1 MASKD
6 LGGKTEETEL
16 SDQAESGSYSPDQI
30 KVLEGLDAV
39 RKRPAMYIGSTGPDG
54 LHHLV
59 YEVVDNSVDEHMA
72 GFGETIEVTLQIDG
86 SVIVVDNGRG
96 IPTGMHSTQKKSAA
110 EVALTM
116 LHAGGKF
123 EQGAYT
129 VSGGL
134 HGVGISVVNAL
145 SEWLE
150 LEIWQGG
157 QVFEQRYERG
167 KPTAPLMVT
176 GKTKKR
182 GTKIT
187 FKPDGQIF
195 ESLEFSFD
203 ILAQRLRE
211 MAFLN
216 KGLAITLK
224 DERKEKE
231 QLFRYKGGIV
241 SFVEHLNEAKT
252 PLHKPIFIEIEK
264 SEMILEVALQYNDGY
279 AENLFSFANNIN
291 TREGGTHL
299 VGFKAA
305 LTRTINNYA
314 NANELLKKDTE
325 SLTGDDVREGLT
337 AVVSVKLRNPQ
348 FEGQTKAKLGN
359 SEVKGIVEAAVNEA
373 LGTCFEEN
381 PPIARRII
389 GKAIDAARAR
399 EAARK
404 AKELIRRK
412 SALDAGSLP
421 GKLADCSEKD
431 PAHSELFIV
440 EGDSAG
446 GSAKQGR
453 DRKFQAILPLKGKI
467 LNVEKARF
475 DKMLSSEEIRVLI
488 MALGTGIGRK
498 REEDGEKG
506 KDDKE
511 VFDIARARYHKI
523 ILMTDADV
531 DGSHIRTLLL
541 TFFFRQM
548 QELIEHGYVYIAQPP
563 LFKVKKGKT
572 ERYLKDEAALNE
584 YLADLAVEEVGVYVE
599 STQGYVT
606 SRRLLPILKKLIA
619 FEGLLARFGKKQ
631 HEGGI
636 LRAFVDEPGLDREAL
651 KNPAALKKAVA
662 SVKKSLA
669 VLYPKANVTLEVI
682 EDEEHQSNKVVCRVP
697 TNGMV
702 HSLELTH
709 ELVGS
714 ADFRESQKLAPSAIG
729 LGRPPYKMKAGDAE
743 TQYPGTAELVRAILE
758 TGKKGIGLQRYK
770 GLGEMN
776 PTQLWETTM
785 NPETRSLMQVTLE
798 DFTGV
803 DEIFTIL
810 MGDEVEPRRDFIQK
824 HALEVRNLDV

>member
-1 MASKD
+1 MAIKD
-6 LGGKTEETEL
+6 LNDKAKAADAGAPAR
-16 SDQAESGSYSPDQI
+16 DSYSADQI

-39 RKRPAMYIGSTGPDG
+39 RKRPAMYIGSTGVDG

-72 GFGETIEVTLQIDG
+72 GFGESIEVTIHIDG
-86 SVIVVDNGRG
+86 SVTVVDNGRG
-96 IPTGMHSTQKKSAA
+96 IPTGMHPTQKKSAA

-134 HGVGISVVNAL
+134 HGVGISVVYAL

-150 LEIWQGG
+150 LEIWQDG
-157 QVFEQRYERG
+157 QTFEQRYERG
-167 KPTAPLMVT
+167 KPTAALRVT

-182 GTKIT
+182 GTKIR
-187 FKPDGQIF
+187 FKPDHEVF
-195 ESLEFSFD
+195 ETLEFSFD
-203 ILAQRLRE
+203 VLAQRLRE
-211 MAFLN
+211 LAFLN
-216 KGLAITLK
+216 KGLSITLE
-224 DERKEKE
+224 DEGKEKE
-231 QLFRYKGGIV
+231 QVFCYKGGIV

-252 PLHKPIFIEIEK
+252 PLHKPIFIDVEK
-264 SEMILEVALQYNDGY
+264 TDMILEVALQYNDSY

-314 NANELLKKDTE
+314 NANDLLKKDAE

-359 SEVKGIVEAAVNEA
+359 SEVKGIVEAAVNDA
-373 LGTCFEEN
+373 LGAYFEEN
-381 PPIARRII
+381 PPVARKVI
-389 GKAIDAARAR
+389 GKAVDAARAR

-412 SALDAGSLP
+412 SALDIGSLP

-467 LNVEKARF
+467 LNVEKARP

-488 MALGTGIGRK
+488 MALGTGIWRK
-498 REEDGEKG
+498 REDTGGKED
-506 KDDKE
+506 KDA
-511 VFDIARARYHKI
+511 FDIAKARYHKI
-523 ILMTDADV
+523 ILMTHADV

-548 QELIEHGYVYIAQPP
+548 HELIERGYIYIAQPP
-563 LFKVKKGKT
+563 LFKVKKGKA
-572 ERYLKDEAALNE
+572 ERYLKDEGGLNE
-584 YLADLAVEEVGVYVE
+584 YLSDLAVEDVEVHVE
-599 STQGYVT
+599 SANGYVT
-606 SRRLLPILKKLIA
+606 GRRLQPILKKLIA
-619 FEGLLARFGKKQ
+619 FEGVLARFGKKLR
-631 HEGGI
+631 EGGI
-636 LRAFVDEPGLDREAL
+636 LRAFVDEPTLDRDLL
-651 KNPAALKKAVA
+651 KNEASLKKVVA

-669 VLYPKANVTLEVI
+669 LAYPKANITLDI
-682 EDEEHQSNKVVCRVP
+682 AADEEHQSKKVLCRAQ
-697 TNGMV
+697 TNGV
-702 HSLELTH
+702 AHTLEITH
-709 ELVGS
+709 DLVAS
-714 ADFRESQKLAPSAIG
+714 ADFRELQKLAPSAIG
-729 LGRPPYKMKAGDAE
+729 VGRPPYKMKSAGAVSE
-743 TQYPGTAELVRAILE
+743 YPGSSELVRAILE
-758 TGKKGIGLQRYK
+758 AGKKGLGLQRYK

-776 PTQLWETTM
+776 PAQLWETTM
-785 NPETRSLMQVTLE
+785 NPETRTLMQVKLE

-803 DEIFTIL
+803 EEIFSIL
-810 MGDEVEPRRDFIQK
+810 MGDEVEPRRNFIQQ

>member
-1 MASKD
+1 MATD
-6 LGGKTEETEL
+6 ETTKPK
-16 SDQAESGSYSPDQI
+16 SDSYSADQI

-39 RKRPAMYIGSTGPDG
+39 RKRPAMYIGSTGVDG

-72 GFGETIEVTLQIDG
+72 GFGETIEVTIHIDG
-86 SVIVVDNGRG
+86 SVTVVDNGRG
-96 IPTGMHSTQKKSAA
+96 IPTGMHPTQKKSAA
-110 EVALTM
+110 EVALTV

-150 LEIWQGG
+150 LEIWQDG

-167 KPTAPLMVT
+167 KPSAPLKDT
-176 GKTKKR
+176 GITKRR
-182 GTKIT
+182 GTKVR
-187 FKPDGQIF
+187 FKADGQVF
-195 ESLEFSFD
+195 ETLDFSFD
-203 ILAQRLRE
+203 VLAQRLRE
-211 MAFLN
+211 LAFLN
-216 KGLAITLK
+216 KGLSITLK
-224 DERKEKE
+224 DERKEPAKE
-231 QLFRYKGGIV
+231 QVFLYKGGIV

-252 PLHKPIFIEIEK
+252 PLHKPIYVKVEK
-264 SEMILEVALQYNDGY
+264 PEMILEVALQYNDSY

-305 LTRTINNYA
+305 LTRTINTYA

-337 AVVSVKLRNPQ
+337 AVVSVKVRNPQ

-359 SEVKGIVEAAVNEA
+359 SEVKGVVETAVNEK
-373 LGTCFEEN
+373 LGAYFEEN
-381 PPIARRII
+381 PPVARKII

-404 AKELIRRK
+404 AKDLIRRK
-412 SALDAGSLP
+412 SALDGGSLP

-431 PAHSELFIV
+431 PALSELYIV

-475 DKMLSSEEIRVLI
+475 DKMLTSDEIRTLI

-498 REEDGEKG
+498 REESDKAD
-506 KDDKE
+506 KDT
-511 VFDIARARYHKI
+511 FDIAKARYHKI

-548 QELIEHGYVYIAQPP
+548 PELLERGYIYIAQPP

-572 ERYLKDEAALNE
+572 ERYLKDEGALNE
-584 YLADLAVEEVGVYVE
+584 HLADLAVEDVHLYLEGA
-599 STQGYVT
+599 QDFVT
-606 SRRLLPILKKLIA
+606 GRRLLPILKKMIS
-619 FEGLLARFGKKQ
+619 FETLLARFNKKP
-631 HEGGI
+631 HEASMI
-636 LRAFVDEPGLDREAL
+636 RAFVDEPGLDRDLL
-651 KNPAALKKAVA
+651 KARAALSHAVA
-662 SVKKSLA
+662 NVKKTLL
-669 VLYPKANVTLEVI
+669 VMYPKLESTLEI
-682 EDEEHQSNKVVCRVP
+682 LSDEEHQSNKVSCRMQA
-697 TNGMV
+697 NGASFGLDV
-702 HSLELTH
+702 TH
-709 ELVGS
+709 DLVGS
-714 ADFRESQKLAPSAIG
+714 ADFRELQKLAPSAIG
-729 LGRPPYKMKAGDAE
+729 LGRAPYKLKAKGE
-743 TQYPGTAELVRAILE
+743 EQELRSTADLVRTILDLGKQGLAI
-758 TGKKGIGLQRYK
+758 QRYK

-776 PTQLWETTM
+776 PGQLWETTM
-785 NPETRSLMQVTLE
+785 NPEARTLLRVKLE
-798 DFTGV
+798 DVTGV

-810 MGDEVEPRRDFIQK
+810 MGDEVEPRRNFIQT

>member
-1 MASKD
+1 MSSKD
-6 LGGKTEETEL
+6 LGGKTQETEVA
-16 SDQAESGSYSPDQI
+16 DQAQSESYSADQI

-150 LEIWQGG
+150 LEIWQDG

-211 MAFLN
+211 LAFLN

-231 QLFRYKGGIV
+231 QVFRYKGGIV

-264 SEMILEVALQYNDGY
+264 SEMILEVALQYNEGY

-314 NANELLKKDTE
+314 NANDLLKKDTE

-373 LGTCFEEN
+373 LGAYFEEN
-381 PPIARRII
+381 PPVARRVI
-389 GKAIDAARAR
+389 GKALDAARAR

-475 DKMLSSEEIRVLI
+475 DKMLSNEEIRVLI

-498 REEDGEKG
+498 REDAEKG

-511 VFDIARARYHKI
+511 AFDIGRARYHKI
-523 ILMTDADV
+523 IMMTDADV

-584 YLADLAVEEVGVYVE
+584 YLADLAVEEVQVHVE
-599 STQGYVT
+599 HAQGYVT

-636 LRAFVDEPGLDREAL
+636 LRAFVDEPGLDRDML
-651 KNPAALKKAVA
+651 KNPMALKKAVA
-662 SVKKSLA
+662 SVKKSLT
-669 VLYPKANVTLEVI
+669 VVYPKANVTLDII

-702 HSLELTH
+702 HSLEVTH

-729 LGRPPYKMKAGDAE
+729 LGRPPYKMKVADSE

-776 PTQLWETTM
+776 PAQLWETTM
-785 NPETRSLMQVTLE
+785 NPETRSLMQVKLE

>member
-1 MASKD
+1 MSSKD
-6 LGGKTEETEL
+6 LGGKTQETEP
-16 SDQAESGSYSPDQI
+16 SDQAQSESYSADQI

-39 RKRPAMYIGSTGPDG
+39 RRRPAMYIGSTGPDG

-150 LEIWQGG
+150 LEIWQDG

-211 MAFLN
+211 LAFLN

-231 QLFRYKGGIV
+231 QVFRYKGGIV

-264 SEMILEVALQYNDGY
+264 SEMVLEVALQYNEGY

-314 NANELLKKDTE
+314 NANDLLKKDTE

-359 SEVKGIVEAAVNEA
+359 SDVKGIVEAAVNEA
-373 LGTCFEEN
+373 LGSYFEEN
-381 PPIARRII
+381 PPVARRVI
-389 GKAIDAARAR
+389 GKALDAARAR

-475 DKMLSSEEIRVLI
+475 DKMLSNEEIRVLI

-498 REEDGEKG
+498 REDAEKG

-511 VFDIARARYHKI
+511 AFDIGRARYHKI
-523 ILMTDADV
+523 IMMTDADV

-584 YLADLAVEEVGVYVE
+584 YLADLAVEEVQVHVE
-599 STQGYVT
+599 HAQGYVT

-636 LRAFVDEPGLDREAL
+636 LRAFVDEPGLDRDML
-651 KNPAALKKAVA
+651 KNPTALKKAVA

-669 VLYPKANVTLEVI
+669 VVYPKANVILDII
-682 EDEEHQSNKVVCRVP
+682 EDEEHQSNKVVCQVP

-702 HSLELTH
+702 HSLEVTH

-729 LGRPPYKMKAGDAE
+729 LGRPPYKMKVADTE

-776 PTQLWETTM
+776 PAQLWETTM
-785 NPETRSLMQVTLE
+785 NPETRSLMQVKLE

>member
-1 MASKD
+1 MATD
-6 LGGKTEETEL
+6 ETTKPK
-16 SDQAESGSYSPDQI
+16 SDSYSADQI

-39 RKRPAMYIGSTGPDG
+39 RKRPAMYIGSTGVDG

-72 GFGETIEVTLQIDG
+72 GFGETIEVTIHIDG
-86 SVIVVDNGRG
+86 SVTVVDNGRG
-96 IPTGMHSTQKKSAA
+96 IPTGMHPTQKKSAA
-110 EVALTM
+110 EVALTV

-150 LEIWQGG
+150 LEIWQDG

-167 KPTAPLMVT
+167 KPGAPLKNT
-176 GKTKKR
+176 GITKRR
-182 GTKIT
+182 GTKVR
-187 FKPDGQIF
+187 FKSDSQVF
-195 ESLEFSFD
+195 ETLDFSFD
-203 ILAQRLRE
+203 VLAQRLRE
-211 MAFLN
+211 LAFLN
-216 KGLAITLK
+216 KGLSITLK
-224 DERKEKE
+224 DERKEPAKE
-231 QLFRYKGGIV
+231 QVFLYKGGIV

-252 PLHKPIFIEIEK
+252 PLHKPIYVKVERP
-264 SEMILEVALQYNDGY
+264 EMVLEVALQYNDSY

-291 TREGGTHL
+291 TKEGGTHL

-337 AVVSVKLRNPQ
+337 AVVSVKVRNPQ

-359 SEVKGIVEAAVNEA
+359 SEVKGVVETAVNEK
-373 LGTCFEEN
+373 LGAYFEEN
-381 PPIARRII
+381 PPVARKII

-404 AKELIRRK
+404 AKDLIRRK
-412 SALDAGSLP
+412 SALDGGSLP

-431 PAHSELFIV
+431 PALSELYIV

-475 DKMLSSEEIRVLI
+475 DKMLTSDEIRTLI

-498 REEDGEKG
+498 REESDKAD
-506 KDDKE
+506 KDT
-511 VFDIARARYHKI
+511 FDIAKARYHKI

-548 QELIEHGYVYIAQPP
+548 PELLERGYIYIAQPP
-563 LFKVKKGKT
+563 LFKVKKAKV
-572 ERYLKDEAALNE
+572 ERYLKDEGALNE
-584 YLADLAVEEVGVYVE
+584 YLADLAVEDVHLYLEG
-599 STQGYVT
+599 TQDFVT
-606 SRRLLPILKKLIA
+606 GRRLLPILKKMIA
-619 FEGLLARFGKKQ
+619 FETLLARFNKKP
-631 HEGGI
+631 HEAAMI
-636 LRAFVDEPGLDREAL
+636 RAFVDEPGLDRDLL
-651 KNPAALKKAVA
+651 KDQAALAEAVA
-662 SVKKSLA
+662 NVKKTLRI
-669 VLYPKANVTLEVI
+669 VYPKLEPSLEI
-682 EDEEHQSNKVVCRVP
+682 LPDEEHQSNKILCRLQASGTTFGLDV
-697 TNGMV
+697 
-702 HSLELTH
+702 TH
-709 ELVGS
+709 DLVGS
-714 ADFRESQKLAPSAIG
+714 ADFRELQKLSPSAIG
-729 LGRPPYKMKAGDAE
+729 LGRAPYKLKAKGQQQE
-743 TQYPGTAELVRAILE
+743 LRSTADLVRAILDL
-758 TGKKGIGLQRYK
+758 GKQGLAIQRYK

-776 PTQLWETTM
+776 PGQLWETTM
-785 NPETRSLMQVTLE
+785 NPEARTLLRVKLE
-798 DFTGV
+798 DVPGV

-810 MGDEVEPRRDFIQK
+810 MGDEVEPRRNFIQT
-824 HALEVRNLDV
+824 HALEVKNLDV

>member
-1 MASKD
+1 MSSKD
-6 LGGKTEETEL
+6 LGGKTQETEP
-16 SDQAESGSYSPDQI
+16 SDHAQSESYSADQI

-39 RKRPAMYIGSTGPDG
+39 RRRPAMYIGSTGPDG

-150 LEIWQGG
+150 LEIWQDG

-211 MAFLN
+211 LAFLN

-231 QLFRYKGGIV
+231 QVFRYKGGIV

-264 SEMILEVALQYNDGY
+264 SEMILEVALQYNEGY

-314 NANELLKKDTE
+314 NANDLLKKDTE

-373 LGTCFEEN
+373 LGAYFEEN
-381 PPIARRII
+381 PPVARRVI
-389 GKAIDAARAR
+389 GKALDAARAR

-475 DKMLSSEEIRVLI
+475 DKMLSNEEIRVLI

-498 REEDGEKG
+498 REDAEKG

-511 VFDIARARYHKI
+511 AFDIARARYHKI
-523 ILMTDADV
+523 IMMTDADV

-584 YLADLAVEEVGVYVE
+584 YLADLAVEEVQVHVE
-599 STQGYVT
+599 HAQGYVT

-636 LRAFVDEPGLDREAL
+636 LRAFVDEPGLDRDML
-651 KNPAALKKAVA
+651 KNPTALKKAVA

-669 VLYPKANVTLEVI
+669 VVYPKANVTLDII

-702 HSLELTH
+702 HSLEVTH

-729 LGRPPYKMKAGDAE
+729 LGRPPYKMKVADSE

-776 PTQLWETTM
+776 PAQLWETTM
-785 NPETRSLMQVTLE
+785 NPETRSLMQVKLE

>member
-373 LGTCFEEN
+373 LGNCFEEN

-389 GKAIDAARAR
+389 GKALDAARAR

-412 SALDAGSLP
+412 SALY
-421 GKLADCSEKD
+421 
-431 PAHSELFIV
+431 IV

-488 MALGTGIGRK
+488 MAL
-498 REEDGEKG
+498 
-506 KDDKE
+506 
-511 VFDIARARYHKI
+511 I

-743 TQYPGTAELVRAILE
+743 TQYPGTAELVPARRALASNA
-758 TGKKGIGLQRYK
+758 TKAWVK
-770 GLGEMN
+770 
-776 PTQLWETTM
+776 
-785 NPETRSLMQVTLE
+785 
-798 DFTGV
+798 
-803 DEIFTIL
+803 
-810 MGDEVEPRRDFIQK
+810 
-824 HALEVRNLDV
+824 

>member
-224 DERKEKE
+224 DERREKE

-373 LGTCFEEN
+373 LGNCFEEN

-389 GKAIDAARAR
+389 GKALDAARAR

-431 PAHSELFIV
+431 PAHSELYIV

-498 REEDGEKG
+498 REDAEKG

-511 VFDIARARYHKI
+511 AFDITRARYHKI

-669 VLYPKANVTLEVI
+669 VVYPKANVTLEII

-810 MGDEVEPRRDFIQK
+810 MGDEVEPRRNFIQK

>member
-1 MASKD
+1 MAKD
-6 LGGKTEETEL
+6 DQQDTTPKPK
-16 SDQAESGSYSPDQI
+16 SDSYSADQI

-39 RKRPAMYIGSTGPDG
+39 RKRPAMYIGSTGVDG

-72 GFGETIEVTLQIDG
+72 GFGEAIEVTIHIDG
-86 SVIVVDNGRG
+86 SVTVVDNGRG
-96 IPTGMHSTQKKSAA
+96 IPTGMHPTQKKSAA
-110 EVALTM
+110 EVALTV

-150 LEIWQGG
+150 LEIWQDG

-167 KPTAPLMVT
+167 KPQASLAVT
-176 GKTKKR
+176 GKTKRR
-182 GTKIT
+182 GTKVR
-187 FKPDGQIF
+187 FMPDGQIF
-195 ESLEFSFD
+195 ETLEFSFD
-203 ILAQRLRE
+203 VLAQRLRE
-211 MAFLN
+211 LAFLN

-224 DERKEKE
+224 DDRKEKE
-231 QLFRYKGGIV
+231 QVFHYKGGIV
-241 SFVEHLNEAKT
+241 SFVDHLNEAKT
-252 PLHKPIFIEIEK
+252 PLHKPIYVKVEK
-264 SEMILEVALQYNDGY
+264 PDLILEVALQYNDGY

-291 TREGGTHL
+291 TKEGGTHL

-305 LTRTINNYA
+305 LTRTINSYA
-314 NANELLKKDTE
+314 NANDLLKKDTE
-325 SLTGDDVREGLT
+325 SLSGDDVREGLT
-337 AVVSVKLRNPQ
+337 GVVSVKVRNPQ

-373 LGTCFEEN
+373 LGTYFEEN
-381 PPIARRII
+381 PPVARKII
-389 GKAIDAARAR
+389 GKAVDAARAR

-412 SALDAGSLP
+412 SALDGGSLP

-431 PAHSELFIV
+431 PALSELFIV

-475 DKMLSSEEIRVLI
+475 DKMLTSDEIRTLI
-488 MALGTGIGRK
+488 LALGTGIGRK
-498 REEDGEKG
+498 KEDSDKP
-506 KDDKE
+506 DKE
-511 VFDIARARYHKI
+511 AFDIARTRYHKI
-523 ILMTDADV
+523 VLMTDADV

-548 QELIEHGYVYIAQPP
+548 PELLERGYIYIAQPP

-572 ERYLKDEAALNE
+572 ERYLKDEPAMNE
-584 YLADLAVEEVGVYVE
+584 YLADLAVEEVEVRLENGQD
-599 STQGYVT
+599 SLTG
-606 SRRLLPILKKLIA
+606 RRLLPVLKKLIA
-619 FEGLLARFGKKQ
+619 FESLLHKVNKKH
-631 HEGGI
+631 HEANM
-636 LRAFVDEPGLDREAL
+636 LRVFVDQPGLTRESL
-651 KNPAALKKAVA
+651 KDQAALGTIVAEAKAA
-662 SVKKSLA
+662 LA
-669 VLYPKANVTLEVI
+669 LLYPKAEPVI
-682 EDEEHQSNKVVCRVP
+682 EILEDEEHQSSKLVCKVAAA
-697 TNGMV
+697 GMSHQV
-702 HSLELTH
+702 EITH

-714 ADFRESQKLAPSAIG
+714 ADFRELQKQAPSAMG
-729 LGRPPYKMKAGDAE
+729 LGKPPYTIKIKGADVRKNGS
-743 TQYPGTAELVRAILE
+743 AELVQAILE
-758 TGKKGIGLQRYK
+758 EGKQGLNIQRYK

-776 PTQLWETTM
+776 PGQLWETTM
-785 NPETRSLMQVTLE
+785 DPEKRTLLRVKLE
-798 DFTGV
+798 DVTGV

-810 MGDEVEPRRDFIQK
+810 MGDEVEPRRNFIQQ
-824 HALEVRNLDV
+824 HAMEVRNLDV

>member
-1 MASKD
+1 MATED
-6 LGGKTEETEL
+6 IKTVNGQP
-16 SDQAESGSYSPDQI
+16 DSYGADQI

-72 GFGETIEVTLQIDG
+72 GFGEAIEATIHIDG
-86 SVIVVDNGRG
+86 SVTVVDNGRG
-96 IPTGMHSTQKKSAA
+96 IPTGMHPTQKRSAA
-110 EVALTM
+110 EVALTV

-150 LEIWQGG
+150 LEIWQDG

-167 KPTAPLMVT
+167 KATAPLKVT

-182 GTKIT
+182 GTLIT
-187 FKPDGQIF
+187 FKPDPEVF
-195 ESLEFSFD
+195 ETTEFSFD
-203 ILAQRLRE
+203 VLAQRLRE
-211 MAFLN
+211 LAFLN

-231 QLFRYKGGIV
+231 QVFRYKGGIV

-252 PLHKPIFIEIEK
+252 PLHRPIFIEVEK
-264 SEMILEVALQYNDGY
+264 SDMILEVALQYNDGY
-279 AENLFSFANNIN
+279 AENIFSFANNIN

-314 NANELLKKDTE
+314 NANDLLKKDAE

-337 AVVSVKLRNPQ
+337 AVISVKLRNPQ

-373 LGTCFEEN
+373 LGTYFEEN
-381 PPIARRII
+381 PPIARKII
-389 GKAIDAARAR
+389 GKAVEAARAR

-412 SALDAGSLP
+412 SALDGGSLP

-498 REEDGEKG
+498 REDADTG

-511 VFDIARARYHKI
+511 AFDIARARYHKV

-548 QELIEHGYVYIAQPP
+548 TELIERGYIYIAQPP

-572 ERYLKDEAALNE
+572 EKYLKDENALNE
-584 YLADLAVEEVGVYVE
+584 YLADLAVEDVEVYVE
-599 STQGYVT
+599 SGQSFVSG
-606 SRRLLPILKKLIA
+606 RRLLPILKKLIA
-619 FEGLLARFGKKQ
+619 FEGLLTRFGKKQ
-631 HEGGI
+631 HEAGI
-636 LRAFVDEPGLDREAL
+636 LRAFVDEPGFDRDML
-651 KNPAALKKAVA
+651 KSAAALKKVVA
-662 SVKKSLA
+662 NARKALA
-669 VLYPKANVTLEVI
+669 TAYPQANVSLDIEV
-682 EDEEHQSNKVVCRVP
+682 DEEHESNKILCRVQ
-697 TNGMV
+697 TNGMA
-702 HSLELTH
+702 HMLEVNH

-714 ADFRESQKLAPSAIG
+714 ANFRELQKLAPSAIG
-729 LGRPPYKMKAGDAE
+729 LGRPSYKVRVKEQQTEYA
-743 TQYPGTAELVRAILE
+743 GTAELVHAILE
-758 TGKKGIGLQRYK
+758 VGKQGLGLQRYK

-785 NPETRSLMQVTLE
+785 NPETRTLLQVKLE

-803 DEIFTIL
+803 EDIFSIL
-810 MGDEVEPRRDFIQK
+810 MGDEVEPRRDFIQQ

>member
-1 MASKD
+1 MSSKD
-6 LGGKTEETEL
+6 LGGKTQETEP
-16 SDQAESGSYSPDQI
+16 SDQAQSESYSADQI
-30 KVLEGLDAV
+30 KELEVLDAV
-39 RKRPAMYIGSTGPDG
+39 RRRPAMYIGSTGPDG

-150 LEIWQGG
+150 LEIWQDG

-211 MAFLN
+211 LAFLN

-231 QLFRYKGGIV
+231 QVFRYKGGIV

-264 SEMILEVALQYNDGY
+264 SEMVLEVALQYNEGY

-314 NANELLKKDTE
+314 NANDLLKKDTE

-373 LGTCFEEN
+373 LGAYFEEN
-381 PPIARRII
+381 PPVARRVI
-389 GKAIDAARAR
+389 GKALDAARAR

-475 DKMLSSEEIRVLI
+475 DKMLSNEEIRVLI

-498 REEDGEKG
+498 REDAEKG

-511 VFDIARARYHKI
+511 AFDIGRARYHKI
-523 ILMTDADV
+523 IMMTDADV

-584 YLADLAVEEVGVYVE
+584 YLADLAVEEVQVHVE
-599 STQGYVT
+599 HAQGYVT

-636 LRAFVDEPGLDREAL
+636 LRAFVDEPGLDRDML
-651 KNPAALKKAVA
+651 KNPTALKKAVA

-669 VLYPKANVTLEVI
+669 VVYPKANVILDII
-682 EDEEHQSNKVVCRVP
+682 EDEEHQSNKVVCQVP

-702 HSLELTH
+702 HSLEVTH

-729 LGRPPYKMKAGDAE
+729 LGRPPYKMKVADTE

-776 PTQLWETTM
+776 PAQLWETTM
-785 NPETRSLMQVTLE
+785 NPETRSLMQVKLE

>member
-231 QLFRYKGGIV
+231 QVFRYKGGIV

-373 LGTCFEEN
+373 LGNCFEEN

-389 GKAIDAARAR
+389 GKALDAARAR

-431 PAHSELFIV
+431 PAHSELYIV

-498 REEDGEKG
+498 REDAEKG

-511 VFDIARARYHKI
+511 AFDITRARYHKI

>member
-1 MASKD
+1 MATD
-6 LGGKTEETEL
+6 ETTKPK
-16 SDQAESGSYSPDQI
+16 SDSYSADQI

-39 RKRPAMYIGSTGPDG
+39 RKRPAMYIGSTGVDG

-72 GFGETIEVTLQIDG
+72 GFGETIEVTIHIDG
-86 SVIVVDNGRG
+86 SVTVVDNGRG
-96 IPTGMHSTQKKSAA
+96 IPTGMHPTQKKSAA
-110 EVALTM
+110 EVALTV

-150 LEIWQGG
+150 LEIWQDG

-167 KPTAPLMVT
+167 KPAAPLKDTGVT
-176 GKTKKR
+176 KRR
-182 GTKIT
+182 GTKVR
-187 FKPDGQIF
+187 FKADGQVF
-195 ESLEFSFD
+195 ETLDFSFD
-203 ILAQRLRE
+203 VLAQRLRE
-211 MAFLN
+211 LAFLN
-216 KGLAITLK
+216 KGLSITLK
-224 DERKEKE
+224 DERKEPAKE
-231 QLFRYKGGIV
+231 QVFLYKGGIV

-252 PLHKPIFIEIEK
+252 PLHKPIYVRVEK
-264 SEMILEVALQYNDGY
+264 PEMILEVALQYNDSY

-305 LTRTINNYA
+305 LTRTINTYA

-325 SLTGDDVREGLT
+325 SLSGDDVREGLT
-337 AVVSVKLRNPQ
+337 AVVSVKVRNPQ

-359 SEVKGIVEAAVNEA
+359 SEVKGVVETAVNEK
-373 LGTCFEEN
+373 LGAYFEEN
-381 PPIARRII
+381 PTVARKII

-404 AKELIRRK
+404 AKDLIRRK
-412 SALDAGSLP
+412 SALDGGSLP

-431 PAHSELFIV
+431 PALSELYIV

-475 DKMLSSEEIRVLI
+475 DKMLTSDEIRTLI

-498 REEDGEKG
+498 REESDKAD
-506 KDDKE
+506 KDT
-511 VFDIARARYHKI
+511 FDIAKARYHKI

-548 QELIEHGYVYIAQPP
+548 PELLERGYIYIAQPP

-572 ERYLKDEAALNE
+572 ERYLKDEGALNE
-584 YLADLAVEEVGVYVE
+584 HLADLAVEDVHLYLEGA
-599 STQGYVT
+599 QDFVT
-606 SRRLLPILKKLIA
+606 GRRLLPILKKMIS
-619 FEGLLARFGKKQ
+619 FETLLARFNKKP
-631 HEGGI
+631 HEASMI
-636 LRAFVDEPGLDREAL
+636 RAFVDEPGLDRDLLKDGTAL
-651 KNPAALKKAVA
+651 TNAVA
-662 SVKKSLA
+662 NVKKTLR
-669 VLYPKANVTLEVI
+669 VMYPKLDSTLEI
-682 EDEEHQSNKVVCRVP
+682 LSDEEHHSNKVSCRMQA
-697 TNGMV
+697 NGATFGLDV
-702 HSLELTH
+702 TH
-709 ELVGS
+709 DLVGS
-714 ADFRESQKLAPSAIG
+714 ADFRELQKLAPSAIG
-729 LGRPPYKMKAGDAE
+729 LGRAPYKLKAKGEEQELRSTSD
-743 TQYPGTAELVRAILE
+743 LVRTILDL
-758 TGKKGIGLQRYK
+758 GKQGLSIQRYK

-776 PTQLWETTM
+776 PGQLWETTM
-785 NPETRSLMQVTLE
+785 NPEARTLLRVTLE
-798 DFTGV
+798 DVTGV

-810 MGDEVEPRRDFIQK
+810 MGDEVEPRRNFIQT